1 MVAAILCQ
9 DDRLLDWLQTVAE
22 IRYNTKLCDEYLAI
36 LQNEDLFQL
45 RDPVYLQHEV
55 YKHALMMV
63 EDIQSKL
70 RAGVLY
76 ATSKI

>member
-1 MVAAILCQ
+1 MIAAMLCQ
-9 DDRLLDWLQTVAE
+9 DDRLLGWLQIVAE
-22 IRYNTKLCDEYLAI
+22 IRYNTKVCDEFLAI

-55 YKHALMMV
+55 YKDALMMV

-70 RAGVLY
+70 KAGVLY
-76 ATSKI
+76 GTSKI